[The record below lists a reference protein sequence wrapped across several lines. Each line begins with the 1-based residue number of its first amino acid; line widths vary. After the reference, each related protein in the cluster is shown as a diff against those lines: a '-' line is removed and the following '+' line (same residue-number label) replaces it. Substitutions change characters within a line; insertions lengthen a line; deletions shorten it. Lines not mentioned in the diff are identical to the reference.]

1 MALSTSRSATS
12 PSFSLS
18 DRRTVIGQRGG
29 TKTTRVQ
36 RYRDGS
42 SRSHKDALAV
52 EEPLEIRVSWLEQGE
67 RRVEAVAVTMRT
79 PGHDFDLVAGFLHGE
94 GVLTSPKDVAELT
107 YCRNAEEQEYNV
119 VEARLAPGASFDLD
133 LVRRNVYTTSSCGV
147 CGKASLEAVEA
158 AGCDVLPEGL
168 TIGAEV
174 IPSLPDRLL
183 EGQAVFERTGG
194 LHAAGLFDAEG
205 DRYAVMEDV
214 GRHNAV
220 DKIAGYMFLNK
231 ISGDNK
237 IFYTTGR
244 LTSEMVIKTVQM
256 GIPILASRSGF
267 TAWGVDLARQV
278 GLTLIGR
285 SRGKR
290 FVALA
295 GSERIDYDADH
306 AAIEDEPAKLRRK
319 GAST

>member
-1 MALSTSRSATS
+1 M
-12 PSFSLS
+12 
-18 DRRTVIGQRGG
+18 IGQRGG

-158 AGCDVLPEGL
+158 AGCEMLPEGL
-168 TIGAEV
+168 TIGAAV

-220 DKIAGYMFLNK
+220 DKVIGHEFLARRLPAHDR
-231 ISGDNK
+231 ILVVSGRAS
-237 IFYTTGR
+237 FE
-244 LTSEMVIKTVQM
+244 LVQKAVVA
-256 GIPILASRSGF
+256 GIPMLVAVGAPSSLA
-267 TAWGVDLARQV
+267 VDLARRFRQTLV
-278 GLTLIGR
+278 GFTRNG
-285 SRGKR
+285 G
-290 FVALA
+290 FNVYTEP
-295 GSERIDYDADH
+295 ERVV
-306 AAIEDEPAKLRRK
+306 
-319 GAST
+319 

>member
-1 MALSTSRSATS
+1 M
-12 PSFSLS
+12 
-18 DRRTVIGQRGG
+18 IGQRGG
-29 TKTTRVQ
+29 AKTTRVQ

-220 DKIAGYMFLNK
+220 DKVIGHELLARRLPAHDR
-231 ISGDNK
+231 ILVVSGRAS
-237 IFYTTGR
+237 FE
-244 LTSEMVIKTVQM
+244 LVQKAVVA
-256 GIPILASRSGF
+256 GIPMLVAVGAPSSLA
-267 TAWGVDLARQV
+267 VDLARRFRQTLV
-278 GLTLIGR
+278 GFTRNG
-285 SRGKR
+285 G
-290 FVALA
+290 FNVYTEP
-295 GSERIDYDADH
+295 ERVV
-306 AAIEDEPAKLRRK
+306 
-319 GAST
+319 